1 MAKVQYQEKQR
12 RRAEQRAVAEQ
23 NARRK
28 ALIRNAAGLLL
39 IAIVAA
45 VVYSQ
50 YTARQLLQDVK
61 SATYSA
67 GLHAAG
73 SILYAENPPM
83 GGQHNVVWQNCG
95 IYDAPIHTEHAV
107 HSMEHG
113 AVWITYRPD
122 LAPDQVQTL
131 KTLASDDFMLLSP
144 YPGLPQPIVASAWNR
159 QMSFDRADAAGL
171 PAFIARFKNN
181 PETTPEFGASCGGG
195 TRALATATDSLT
207 NIQGALTQ

>member
-1 MAKVQYQEKQR
+1 MAKAQYEEKQR
-12 RRAEQRAVAEQ
+12 RKAAQRAAAEK
-23 NARRK
+23 NARRRS
-28 ALIRNAAGLLL
+28 LIRNAAAILL
-39 IAIVAA
+39 IAMVGA

-50 YTARQLLQDVK
+50 YTARQLLNDVK
-61 SATYSA
+61 TARYSA
-67 GLHAAG
+67 GLHVAG
-73 SILYAENPPM
+73 SILYAENPPI

-95 IYDAPIHTEHAV
+95 IYEAPIHSEHAV

-122 LAPDQVQTL
+122 LPPDQVQTL
-131 KTLASDDFMLLSP
+131 RTLASDDFMLLSP

-159 QMSFDRADAAGL
+159 QLTFQRADDPAL

-207 NIQGALTQ
+207 NIPGAMTR

>member
-1 MAKVQYQEKQR
+1 MAKAQYEEKQR
-12 RRAEQRAVAEQ
+12 KRAAQRAAGAQ

-28 ALIRNAAGLLL
+28 SVIRNAAGVLL
-39 IAIVAA
+39 IAIVGA

-50 YTARQLLQDVK
+50 YSARQLLEDVK
-61 SATYSA
+61 TARYSA

-73 SILYAENPPM
+73 SLAYAENPPM

-95 IYDAPIHTEHAV
+95 IYDAPIHSEHAV

-113 AVWITYRPD
+113 AVWITYRPG
-122 LAPDQVQTL
+122 LAPEQVQML
-131 KTLASDDFMLLSP
+131 KTLAADDFMLLSP

-159 QMSFDRADAAGL
+159 QLAFERADDAGL

-181 PETTPEFGASCGGG
+181 PETTPEFGAPCGGG
-195 TRALATATDSLT
+195 TRALATMDSLT
-207 NIQGALTQ
+207 TIPGAMTR

>member
-1 MAKVQYQEKQR
+1 MAKVQYEEKQR
-12 RRAEQRAVAEQ
+12 KKAALRAAAEK

-28 ALIRNAAGLLL
+28 SLIRNAAALLL

-50 YTARQLLQDVK
+50 YTARQLLNDVK
-61 SATYSA
+61 TARYPA
-67 GLHAAG
+67 GLHVAG
-73 SILYAENPPM
+73 SILYAENPPI

-95 IYDAPIHTEHAV
+95 IYEAPIHSEHAV

-122 LAPDQVQTL
+122 LPAEQVQTL
-131 KTLASDDFMLLSP
+131 RTLASDDFMLLSP

-159 QMSFDRADAAGL
+159 QLSFERADDPAL

-181 PETTPEFGASCGGG
+181 PETTPEFGAACGGG
-195 TRALATATDSLT
+195 TRALATSTDSLT
-207 NIQGALTQ
+207 NIPGPMTR